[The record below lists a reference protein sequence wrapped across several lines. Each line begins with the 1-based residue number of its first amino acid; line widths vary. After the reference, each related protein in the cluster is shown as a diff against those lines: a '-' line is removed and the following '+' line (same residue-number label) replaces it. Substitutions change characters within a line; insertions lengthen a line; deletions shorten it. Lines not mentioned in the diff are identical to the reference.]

1 LQGTIQEGTRS
12 LHIIKR
18 NLRKMATKAIMCMIQ
33 MPADAPE
40 KDVKIVK
47 TALGLSVL
55 TVYGGWVLSIVTNVI
70 LSNRPNAEEMS
81 SQTDQERQRAQLFA
95 LVWLVVSLGCS
106 TGCFGCLWAGLKNKN
121 QSLLRANACCMFFGA
136 VMQLLFQ
143 MIISPKDRADLE
155 DYCKKCEKGVNATC
169 TFVQG
174 RGPGIPLNTKDCG
187 FYGNRDYVFQMV
199 VHAIWIL
206 LQCVAG
212 ALALKLS
219 ESMTYFVTSK
229 MDQFRAQQGG
239 QVQVV
244 GTAGAPMVVSQPTIV
259 SSGQPTIVSSGQPT
273 IVSSGQPTI
282 VSSGQPTIVKT
293 A

>member
-1 LQGTIQEGTRS
+1 MYLLVFR
-12 LHIIKR
+12 
-18 NLRKMATKAIMCMIQ
+18 
-33 MPADAPE
+33 
-40 KDVKIVK
+40 VK
-47 TALGLSVL
+47 TALGLSAL
-55 TVYGGWVLSIVTNVI
+55 TLYGGWVLTIVMNAI
-70 LSNRPNAEEMS
+70 ISSRPNAEEMS
-81 SQTDQERQRAQLFA
+81 NPNVTDQQRQTAQLIG
-95 LVWLVVSLGCS
+95 LVYLVIALGCS

-143 MIISPKDRADLE
+143 MILGPNDRTNRE
-155 DYCKKCEKGVNATC
+155 EYCNKCEKGVNATC
-169 TFVQG
+169 TYVQG

-199 VHAIWIL
+199 VGAIWIL
-206 LQCVAG
+206 LQCGAG

-239 QVQVV
+239 QVQIV